1 MYWRGI
7 TKGVFVRP
15 SFFPS
20 SFGVPTALRA
30 NAWDLAALPLV
41 LGVLWALAFGG
52 AQMALPYN
60 VGDPL
65 PISLDPAYLPY
76 YLMRTMLRM
85 GAAMACSMIFT
96 LTYAT
101 LAAKSRYAEKIL
113 IPILDILQSVPVLSF
128 EAVAVVPFIALFP
141 GNLLGVECAAIFAIF
156 CAQAW
161 NMTFSF
167 YQSLRTVPHDLR
179 EAAEMYHLSAWQRF
193 WRLELPFAANPLI
206 WNMMM
211 SVSGGW
217 FFVVASEALIVSG
230 QHVSLPGIGS
240 YIDMA
245 ISEKNLPAIGY
256 SILAMLVGIVAS
268 DQLFFRPLL
277 AWADKFKFESVPGED
292 IPESRLLTMLQRSS
306 LVRYCGRLPGFLW
319 SLSLPLFRLRT
330 DNLGKEP
337 ERRLRRIEW
346 LDPAWNALIALVA
359 AYALIRIAEFV
370 KTEVPLAEI
379 WQVFLLSCVTAI
391 RVLVLIV
398 LASLVWVPIGV
409 WVGLRPKLA
418 QRVQPV
424 AQFLAAFPANLVFP
438 VAVIGIL
445 RFHLSV
451 DLWVSPL
458 MILGTQWYILFNVI
472 AGASAIPTDLK
483 DAAGNLGVRGLLR
496 WKRLILPAIFP
507 SYVTGA
513 ITASGGSWN
522 ASIVSEFVSWGDTN
536 LVATGV
542 GAYIKENTNT
552 GDFPRVALGTCMMCL
567 FVMLFNRQIW
577 RRLYKLA
584 EERWRIE

>member
-1 MYWRGI
+1 MYGGIGNRGI
-7 TKGVFVRP
+7 AVRP
-15 SFFPS
+15 SFLPS
-20 SFGVPTALRA
+20 NLGFSPTLRP

-41 LGVLWALAFGG
+41 LGVLWLLAFGG

-65 PISLDPAYLPY
+65 PLTLDPAYLPY
-76 YLMRTMLRM
+76 YLMRSMLRM
-85 GAAMACSMIFT
+85 AAAMACSMLFT

-113 IPILDILQSVPVLSF
+113 IPILDVLQSIPVLSF
-128 EAVAVVPFIALFP
+128 EAIAVAPFIGLFP
-141 GNLLGVECAAIFAIF
+141 GNLLGVECASIFAIF

-179 EAAEMYHLSAWQRF
+179 EAADMYHLSAWQRF

-206 WNMMM
+206 WNVMM

-217 FFVVASEALIVSG
+217 FFVVASEALTVSG
-230 QHVSLPGIGS
+230 QTVMLPGIGS
-240 YIDMA
+240 YIAMA
-245 ISEKNLPAIGY
+245 IADKNLAAIGY
-256 SILAMLVGIVAS
+256 AILAMLLGIIAS

-277 AWADKFKFESVPGED
+277 AWADKFKFESVPGEEV
-292 IPESRLLTMLQRSS
+292 PESRLLTVLQRS
-306 LVRYCGRLPGFLW
+306 RIMRGFGRVPGFLW
-319 SLSLPLFRLRT
+319 DVSLPLFRLRT
-330 DNLGKEP
+330 DNLGKP
-337 ERRLRRIEW
+337 PVRRRRIEW
-346 LDPAWNALIALVA
+346 LDYAWNAVLALVA
-359 AYALIRIAEFV
+359 AYALIRVVEFV
-370 KTEVPLAEI
+370 KTEVPLDEI
-379 WQVFLLSCVTAI
+379 WQVFLHCCVTAA
-391 RVLVLIV
+391 RVLVLIL
-398 LASLVWVPIGV
+398 LASVFWVPIGV
-409 WVGLRPKLA
+409 WIGLRPKLA
-418 QRVQPV
+418 QKVQPI
-424 AQFLAAFPANLVFP
+424 AQFLAAFPAQMVFP
-438 VAVIGIL
+438 LAVIFIL
-445 RFHLSV
+445 KFHLTV
-451 DLWVSPL
+451 DLWTSPL

-483 DAAGNLGVRGLLR
+483 DAAGNFGLKGWLR

-522 ASIVSEFVSWGDTN
+522 ASIVSEYVSWGDTN
-536 LVATGV
+536 LIATGV
-542 GAYIKENTNT
+542 GAYIADNTAK
-552 GDFPRVALGTCMMCL
+552 GDFPRIALGTCMMCV

-577 RRLYKLA
+577 RRLYRLA